1 MIAAT
6 LTLAAG
12 VFQPA
17 PCAMALPDGFEQ
29 KNEVQCG
36 WVTVPLRHVT
46 AGGKSIRLWTA
57 RIAALG
63 TDKHDDPILYINGGP
78 GIATVDTIVP
88 ALADSKSMAMLRQ
101 GRDVIVFD
109 QRGSGR
115 SEQALCPTLAKQL
128 DAIESSG
135 LAPGAEAART
145 RAAFVDCRTKSAGG
159 DLEAYTTSAT
169 VLDMELLRTAFQVRR
184 WNLVS
189 ISYGSL
195 IAMHAMRVAPESVR
209 SVILN
214 SPYPPNSVTWAEQ
227 STSTAAAYAAI
238 DRQCSALPGC
248 RRRFGALLPKL
259 EATLARLERTPLA
272 DGKSL
277 ITGRRFASALW
288 PMTVSSKTV
297 RFVPL
302 AIERAHAGDE
312 VVIKA
317 MVTKYAS
324 GESFGGYSPAQA
336 MAISCHE
343 SGRTVEWNARARALY
358 PGLASADPDD
368 SWDRLCAAFRPG
380 FADPAFFA
388 PVASDIPTL
397 IYAGALDPA
406 TPTVDAYQA
415 MRFLKH
421 ATLVEV
427 AGASHGPMGIDECTR
442 GIAAAF
448 LADPARQPDRACIV
462 GRKPI
467 DFATDG
473 LDALLAPDPSGS

>member
-1 MIAAT
+1 MIAAM
-6 LTLAAG
+6 LALAAG

-17 PCAMALPDGFEQ
+17 PCAMDLPEGFEQ
-29 KNEVQCG
+29 KHQVQCG
-36 WVTVPLRHVT
+36 WVAVPLQHGT

-57 RIAALG
+57 RIRATGAHS
-63 TDKHDDPILYINGGP
+63 HDDPVLYINGGP
-78 GIATVDTIVP
+78 GIATVETMVP
-88 ALADSKSMAMLRQ
+88 AIADSKTMAMLRQ
-101 GRDVIVFD
+101 GRDLIVFD

-115 SEQALCPTLAKQL
+115 SEQALCPTLAKRL
-128 DAIESSG
+128 DAIESAG
-135 LAPGAEAART
+135 LAADAEAARSQ
-145 RAAFVDCRTKSAGG
+145 AAFVECRAFLDATGA

-169 VLDMELLRTAFQVRR
+169 VLDMEVLRKAFQVDR

-195 IAMHAMRVAPESVR
+195 VAMHAMRVAPGSVR

-227 STSTAAAYAAI
+227 SSSAAAAYAAI
-238 DRQCSALPGC
+238 DRQCSALRECHNRYGT
-248 RRRFGALLPKL
+248 LLPKL
-259 EATLARLERTPLA
+259 EATLARLERVPRA

-277 ITGRRFASALW
+277 ITGRRFADALW
-288 PMTVSSKTV
+288 PMTVNSMTV

-302 AIERAHAGDE
+302 AIERAYSGDE
-312 VVIKA
+312 AIIKA
-317 MVTKYAS
+317 MVAKYAS

-343 SGRTVEWNARARALY
+343 SGRTSEWNARARALY
-358 PGLASADPDD
+358 PGLVSADPDD
-368 SWDRLCAAFRPG
+368 SWDRLCEGFRPG
-380 FADPAFFA
+380 FADPSFFA
-388 PVASDIPTL
+388 PVVSDIPTL

-427 AGASHGPMGIDECTR
+427 ADAAHGPMGIDECTR

-448 LADPARQPDRACIV
+448 LADPASPPDRACIAT
-462 GRKPI
+462 RRPI
-467 DFATDG
+467 
-473 LDALLAPDPSGS
+473 

>member
-1 MIAAT
+1 MIVAILALAT
-6 LTLAAG
+6 G
-12 VFQPA
+12 VFQAA
-17 PCAMALPDGFEQ
+17 PCSMDLPDNFEQ
-29 KNEVQCG
+29 QHRVQCG
-36 WVTVPLRHVT
+36 WVTVPLRHGT
-46 AGGKSIRLWTA
+46 TGGKSIRLWTA
-57 RIAALG
+57 RIGALG
-63 TDKHDDPILYINGGP
+63 ADTHDDPILYINGGP
-78 GIATVDTIVP
+78 GIATVETIVP
-88 ALADSKSMAMLRQ
+88 AIVDSKSLAMLRQ
-101 GRDVIVFD
+101 GRDLIVFD

-115 SEQALCPTLAKQL
+115 SEQALCPTLAKRL
-128 DAIESSG
+128 DTIESSG
-135 LAPGAEAART
+135 LAPDVEAERS
-145 RAAFVDCRTKSAGG
+145 RAAFAECRMELDSTGVDLAS
-159 DLEAYTTSAT
+159 YTTHAT
-169 VLDMELLRTAFQVRR
+169 VLDMEVLREAFQVRR
-184 WNLVS
+184 WNLMA
-189 ISYGSL
+189 ISYGGL
-195 IAMHAMRVAPESVR
+195 IAMDAMRSSPRSVR

-238 DRQCSALPGC
+238 DRQCSAMPAC
-248 RRRFGALLPKL
+248 SSRFGALLPKL
-259 EATLARLERTPLA
+259 EATLRRLERTPLA

-312 VVIKA
+312 AIIKA
-317 MVTKYAS
+317 MVAKYAS

-336 MAISCHE
+336 MAISCYE
-343 SGRTVEWNARARALY
+343 SGRTVEWNARARTLH

-368 SWDRLCAAFRPG
+368 SWDRLCTDFRPG

-427 AGASHGPMGIDECTR
+427 ADASHGPMGVDDCTR
-442 GIAAAF
+442 RIAAAF
-448 LADPARQPDRACIV
+448 LADPSRTPDRGCIA

-467 DFATDG
+467 EFAGEG
-473 LDALLAPDPSGS
+473 LEALLAPH